1 MSRTGSLESLQN
13 SVRRD
18 ELVCSLK
25 LKAITPILIGG
36 YDTCTKHADL
46 GSEKLRPLSIK
57 GVWRWW
63 ARVLVSTAF
72 YNKNNQFI
80 DIQGADRILASI
92 FGTARGRASAS
103 KYQIIVEDIDTS
115 RTRPLRNL
123 QSIPRVKLL
132 MLRRRGGG
140 RVSIE
145 DDIDRRISEDE
156 ILSTGSQFSLALYK
170 QSQTATYED
179 EFAACSLVLALT
191 FGGVGKATS
200 RGFGKLFPSMPPQ
213 GPDKLKTIYEKLQ
226 KLRTPPSR
234 LGTGLEE
241 KTKFI
246 EEIFKLGVD
255 TAQPLIEKLPAQNVK
270 TYKQPVTET
279 LADGFYRIIL
289 SKLYDGYNDALK
301 AIGCATMKQYW
312 KRLPS
317 ARGKSSFQ
325 LNTWILGLPRKQKI
339 RSRNTDSREQIWTG
353 YLACKGCRKDS
364 DIRRRSPIIFV
375 PIETQ
380 DYYRRYYVIVLGFK
394 TYDWEYLNLTHR
406 GAYDKEISMNR
417 EMIDQAFDEALNFI
431 REIMLT

>member
-1 MSRTGSLESLQN
+1 M
-13 SVRRD
+13 VY
-18 ELVCSLK
+18 SLK

-80 DIQGADRILASI
+80 DIQGADRILAPI

-115 RTRPLRNL
+115 RPRPLPLGKL
-123 QSIPRVKLL
+123 QSIPRVNLL
-132 MLRRRGGG
+132 MSRRRGGG

-156 ILSTGSQFSLALYK
+156 ILPTGSQFSLALYK
-170 QSQTATYED
+170 QSQTETYED

-234 LGTGLEE
+234 LGIGLEE

-246 EEIFKLGVD
+246 EEIFKLCVD

-279 LADGFYRIIL
+279 LADGFYRITL

-301 AIGCATMKQYW
+301 AIGWATMKQYW

-325 LNTWILGLPRKQKI
+325 LNTWILGLPRKRKI
-339 RSRNTDSREQIWTG
+339 RSRNTDSCKQIWTG
-353 YLACKGCRKDS
+353 YLASKGCRKDS

-380 DYYRRYYVIVLGFK
+380 DYRSYYVIVLGFK

-406 GAYDKEISMNR
+406 SAYDKEISMTYDKEISTN
-417 EMIDQAFDEALNFI
+417 EKAIDQAFDEALNFI
-431 REIMLT
+431 KEIMWA